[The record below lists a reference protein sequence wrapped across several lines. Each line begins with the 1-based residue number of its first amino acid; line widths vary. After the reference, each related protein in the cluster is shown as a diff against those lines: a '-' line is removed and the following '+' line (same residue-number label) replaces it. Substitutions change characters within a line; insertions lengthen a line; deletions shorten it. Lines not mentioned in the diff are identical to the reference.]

1 MVAIY
6 EVSVRIG
13 FHMTHNVIIKWSPK
27 NHKTQYEASG
37 KYLQKMAFSDS
48 SGTNKH
54 SDAVSVIL
62 VLDQDQC
69 FYSARVLFPEPSVTP
84 SR

>member
-1 MVAIY
+1 MA
-6 EVSVRIG
+6 
-13 FHMTHNVIIKWSPK
+13 HNVIIKWFPK
-27 NHKTQYEASG
+27 NHKTQYKASG

-54 SDAVSVIL
+54 SDAVSIILIL
-62 VLDQDQC
+62 VQDQC
-69 FYSARVLFPEPSVTP
+69 FYSACVLVQEHSVTP

>member
-13 FHMTHNVIIKWSPK
+13 LHMAHNVIIKRSPK
-27 NHKTQYEASG
+27 NHETQYEASG

-54 SDAVSVIL
+54 SDAVSIILIL
-62 VLDQDQC
+62 VQDQC
-69 FYSARVLFPEPSVTP
+69 FHSACVLV
-84 SR
+84 